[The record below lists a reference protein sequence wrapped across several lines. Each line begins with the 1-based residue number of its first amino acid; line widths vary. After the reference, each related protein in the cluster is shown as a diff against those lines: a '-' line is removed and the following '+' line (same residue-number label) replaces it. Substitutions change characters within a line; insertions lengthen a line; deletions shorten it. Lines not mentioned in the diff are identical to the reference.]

1 MRRTAPPA
9 LPIAALSLALV
20 LLAGQGRAQTT
31 DTPPADPQRGKV
43 VFRTVGGCVNCHGWA
58 GDGQTGVNMRAPSGP
73 SLRAT
78 ALDTAA
84 LTEVIR
90 CGRPGTPMPYHDR
103 AAYRDDRCYGQVMSD
118 FAPGDKPA
126 RGKSL
131 TEDDIAA
138 LVSYLQS
145 RVIGLGKPTHAECVD
160 FFDNPAAK
168 ACNTVK

>member
-1 MRRTAPPA
+1 MPRTHPPA
-9 LPIAALSLALV
+9 LPIVALSVALAV
-20 LLAGQGRAQTT
+20 LAGQARAE
-31 DTPPADPQRGKV
+31 DRDDADRGKV
-43 VFRTVGGCVNCHGWA
+43 IFRTTGGCVNCHGWA
-58 GDGQTGVNMRAPSGP
+58 ADGKTGVNMRAPSGP
-73 SLRAT
+73 SLRET
-78 ALDTAA
+78 ALDGPA

-103 AAYRDDRCYGQVMSD
+103 AAYRDDRCYGQVMAD

-131 TEDDIAA
+131 TDDDIAA
-138 LVSYLQS
+138 LVTYLQG